1 TLMLKDL
8 QESIIFMQF
17 ISAYRLFVACICDIW
32 AKETDDINSTSR
44 LDSVIF
50 DFIAAHLRF
59 LLSSPTAS

>member
-1 TLMLKDL
+1 ADAERSSGKYHFYAVYFSL
-8 QESIIFMQF
+8 Q
-17 ISAYRLFVACICDIW
+17 VICRMHLDIW